1 MLYQHLCDRRHA
13 LGERECAPVRQARV
27 AASGSGCFIGKASRG
42 PQDPRS
48 WATTATPTRGL
59 VLAVRGPGRVRAPGY
74 RQGQHPR
81 KGAPMASHDIPAD
94 PCGDS
99 RAGTPLALW
108 THPGWVFTSGGVKG
122 VTARTDNSGP
132 RLRPSPAPAGTDI
145 AKHHPVCGYRHA
157 KALDCHPCPSR
168 QGTAKGTNPS
178 KKLGNMAHWP
188 GGHASP
194 ARGTDERYGLSARH
208 LVAGSKKVDA
218 CGSAVLAFP
227 YRGASGRPP
236 TRSGDEEGHSL
247 IQPILGVSPDPSHRT
262 RPPPGSHLL
271 S

>member
-1 MLYQHLCDRRHA
+1 MRPRPPGARRRLRKRLLHRQGLTRTARPSLLGDHGYAHA
-13 LGERECAPVRQARV
+13 GVGPCGSGAGPRARARV
-27 AASGSGCFIGKASRG
+27 PPRPAPSQGRAHGLSRHPRGSVRRFAGGHAAGIMDPSRG
-42 PQDPRS
+42 
-48 WATTATPTRGL
+48 
-59 VLAVRGPGRVRAPGY
+59 
-74 RQGQHPR
+74 
-81 KGAPMASHDIPAD
+81 
-94 PCGDS
+94 
-99 RAGTPLALW
+99 
-108 THPGWVFTSGGVKG
+108 VFTSGGVKG